1 LDVFYQV
8 GLCKGITV
16 AGRKLNVDPSAVS
29 KHIGELE
36 EYFDGRKLFQRW
48 PFEFTE
54 FGKEV

>member
-1 LDVFYQV
+1 
-8 GLCKGITV
+8 
-16 AGRKLNVDPSAVS
+16 LNVDPSAVS